1 MYCKECGTKNKE
13 EAIFCE
19 ECGKKIKEKK
29 TKQERKK
36 VSKKNKLIIEIV
48 VVIIIFL
55 GLSFTAL
62 SYMMSPKKIA
72 ERYME
77 ALVNQDINKLYS
89 YLEID
94 GDKTFITKEI
104 YQELLEKNKI
114 INYKIT
120 DIEYGNNKLTTS
132 VTFVY
137 TEYDSKEEKTMRI
150 SLVKQKKKRLL
161 FFDDWKISSS
171 KNNDKIVENFK
182 IIVPKNAKV
191 TYAGVEVKENY
202 LDKNNSTDRTD
213 IYILKQVF
221 RASTNITVE
230 LENGYKIEDEVTP
243 NTYKCTYTASVSLSD
258 ITKEEQEKIK
268 NFIQNDLTILYEGAI
283 EDKDFA
289 SLEHIN
295 IEKNNSEAIEKKYN
309 TLKENL
315 KKAYN
320 SLTAIEFT
328 NITLSSVKLDEQGN
342 LEFRLKANYQYSIQY
357 LDSSSMEQVKTLTDY
372 TYMNLSY
379 SMKNKTYYIV
389 DADNLEDHFSRY

>member
-19 ECGKKIKEKK
+19 ECGKKLKEKK

-36 VSKKNKLIIEIV
+36 VSKKSKLIIEIV

-55 GLSFTAL
+55 GLSFTIL

-72 ERYME
+72 ERYMD

-114 INYKIT
+114 INYKVT

-137 TEYDSKEEKTMRI
+137 TEHDSKEEKNMRI
-150 SLVKQKKKRLL
+150 SLVKQKKKWLL

-171 KNNDKIVENFK
+171 ETNDKIVENFK
-182 IIVPKNAKV
+182 IIVPRNAKV
-191 TYAGVEVKENY
+191 TYAGVEVKKNY
-202 LDKNNSTDRTD
+202 LDKNSSTDTTD

-243 NTYKCTYTASVSLSD
+243 NTYKRTYTASVSLGD

-268 NFIQNDLTILYEGAI
+268 NFIKNDLTILYEGAI
-283 EDKDFA
+283 GDKDFA

-295 IEKNNSEAIEKKYN
+295 IEKNNTKIIEKKYN

-320 SLTAIEFT
+320 ILTAIEFT
-328 NITLSSVKLDEQGN
+328 DITLSSVKLDEQGN
-342 LEFRLKANYQYSIQY
+342 LEFRFKANYRYSIQY
-357 LDSSSMEQVKTLTDY
+357 SDSSEEQIKTLTSY

-379 SMKNKTYYIV
+379 SMKNNTYYIV